1 MSSNNSPSSPPSS
14 TTAETTSNS
23 GNTNNTNSVDSPSG
37 LRHRIFAGNLDFK
50 TTKEQLYEAF
60 SKCGKIVDEIRLHPG
75 YAFIQFDNEESCL
88 KAIATLSGT
97 QLCSKRIDVQMAKGP
112 NNSQKKNQ
120 DNKRKLDSR
129 DRDGRRDGK
138 DRNNDRNRD
147 GRNNNKKT
155 KRDHIG
161 NVSSN
166 TALGMDSN
174 QQRSLSVNPLLST
187 VPTISPYS
195 TASSATS
202 VPIYIPNQSLEK
214 YANFVLQTL
223 KSNGL
228 MYYNVHIRNTNQ
240 GEYFFATP
248 QFFQMIANER
258 YVICV
263 TARHEEAKNIVSFKA
278 IMQDGTSPG
287 FADTSITDVCSF
299 ILNSSQTPVV
309 VPSVYQQYNQQFP
322 TTLNTQPSTLAF
334 PGTVGMQPA
343 MLSNTLPSLQQQPL
357 PSTSFNTGNNT
368 SNRSNQQGYHN
379 NNRSN
384 RQNNNRQRND
394 NFRNNN
400 RSDRG
405 NNNNT
410 SSHNSGMSNT
420 NNTSQPPANAS
431 DVQGII
437 LALLDNINSKK
448 QEASSASSPTGIME
462 SSSASTTEH

>member
-14 TTAETTSNS
+14 TTAETTSS
-23 GNTNNTNSVDSPSG
+23 GNTGSNTNSVDSPSG

-112 NNSQKKNQ
+112 NNSQKKSQ

-129 DRDGRRDGK
+129 DRDRDGRRDGK
-138 DRNNDRNRD
+138 DRSNDRNRD
-147 GRNNNKKT
+147 GRNSNNKKT
-155 KRDHIG
+155 KRDHVG
-161 NVSSN
+161 NVSSSN
-166 TALGMDSN
+166 TANMDLN
-174 QQRSLSVNPLLST
+174 QQRSLNVNPLLST

-228 MYYNVHIRNTNQ
+228 MYHNVHIRNTNQ

-309 VPSVYQQYNQQFP
+309 VPSVYQQYNQHFP
-322 TTLNTQPSTLAF
+322 TTLNTQPSTMAY
-334 PGTVGMQPA
+334 PGTVGMQPS
-343 MLSNTLPSLQQQPL
+343 MLNNTLPLQPQI
-357 PSTSFNTGNNT
+357 PSSFNNTSSNNRSNQGYH
-368 SNRSNQQGYHN
+368 SNRSNRPN
-379 NNRSN
+379 NNRP
-384 RQNNNRQRND
+384 RND
-394 NFRNNN
+394 NFRNN

-405 NNNNT
+405 N
-410 SSHNSGMSNT
+410 T
-420 NNTSQPPANAS
+420 NNTAPPPTNAS

-437 LALLDNINSKK
+437 LALLDNINNKK
-448 QEASSASSPTGIME
+448 QETTSASSPTGILE